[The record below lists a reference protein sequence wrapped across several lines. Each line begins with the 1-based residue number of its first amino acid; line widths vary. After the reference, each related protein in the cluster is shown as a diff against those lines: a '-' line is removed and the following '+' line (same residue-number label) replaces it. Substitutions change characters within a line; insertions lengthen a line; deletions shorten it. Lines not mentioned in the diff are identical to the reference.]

1 MSQTLWETLGLTG
14 KEADI
19 YDLLLKRGESETA
32 PIIRELNLKRA
43 TAYKSLYALEKKG
56 LVTKRD
62 IGKITHFRPEPP
74 TKLLAYAE
82 EQVQR
87 QARAKADLQ
96 SLIPS
101 LTSAYLLAV
110 EKPVVSTFEGIKGL
124 QDIYEDTLRE
134 GKEIK
139 AVLQTAEVEPAVY
152 EWLTT
157 HYVKQRAKLKI
168 PAKVIISSGK
178 WSDEYVKKNETEL
191 RESITVP
198 SSIFPFKHEVDIYGD
213 KVAFINYK
221 KGEALVGVVI
231 THPQAA
237 ETMRSWFDLAW
248 RGAKKVNDSNS
259 HE

>member
-1 MSQTLWETLGLTG
+1 MSQTLWETLGLTA

-19 YDLLLKRGESETA
+19 YELLLKRGEIETA

-82 EQVQR
+82 EQVQK

-101 LTSAYLLAV
+101 LTGAYLLAV
-110 EKPVVSTFEGIKGL
+110 EKPIVSTFEGIKGL

-139 AVLQTAEVEPAVY
+139 AVLQTEEVEPTMY
-152 EWLTT
+152 EWLNTY
-157 HYVKQRAKLKI
+157 YVKKRAKLKI
-168 PAKVIISSGK
+168 PAKVIVSSGK
-178 WSDEYVKKNETEL
+178 WADEYANRNENSK
-191 RESITVP
+191 RETIMVP
-198 SSIFPFKHEVDIYGD
+198 NTLFPFKHEVDIYGN

-221 KGEALVGVVI
+221 KGEALIGVVI
-231 THPQAA
+231 THPQVAD
-237 ETMRSWFDLAW
+237 TMRAWFDLAW
-248 RGAKKVNDSNS
+248 IGAVAQNHKRD
-259 HE
+259 